1 MHGLP
6 GRKSREGH
14 HPRGA
19 PPAAFSCQL
28 KGSNVLHAGS
38 PASVWGGGETEEQE
52 AGVEGEGGGEDE
64 GGEGDAVGHQDEGE
78 EPTSAWSDFELNQS
92 DMTH

>member
-19 PPAAFSCQL
+19 SPAAFSCQF

-38 PASVWGGGETEEQE
+38 PASVWGEGETEEQE

-64 GGEGDAVGHQDEGE
+64 GEGDAVGHQDEGE
-78 EPTSAWSDFELNQS
+78 EPPTAWQDSPKLN
-92 DMTH
+92 